1 MNEAT
6 AHAWRAEPRSK
17 VAFDIEDA
25 GQGVI
30 KLTVAHEG
38 FEPGSDVLQGISNG
52 WPAVLASLKTLLEN
66 RVSVALDVADWPGRD
81 PWKPPSDRTR
91 PPLAAPQPSQGRAGG
106 DDGRPR
112 LYGGP
117 MASVK
122 QIQVTFDCAEPERVA
137 RFWCEVLG
145 YVVPPPP
152 EGFATWDDVDRALPP
167 EHQGSAFACID
178 PSGAGPRLFFQRVP
192 EGKVVKN
199 RLHLDVRAGTGLVGE
214 ERVAVLEAECA
225 RLVALGAVRVR
236 LLRADGDNESCL
248 VMQDIEG
255 NEFCLD

>member
-1 MNEAT
+1 MPGTTRRVIVLT
-6 AHAWRAEPRSK
+6 AWAVYVKPDLSTLVVDLGLAGLPDVVGTDTVRIVIPWLK
-17 VAFDIEDA
+17 VPLIF
-25 GQGVI
+25 
-30 KLTVAHEG
+30 K
-38 FEPGSDVLQGISNG
+38 S
-52 WPAVLASLKTLLEN
+52 
-66 RVSVALDVADWPGRD
+66 
-81 PWKPPSDRTR
+81 R
-91 PPLAAPQPSQGRAGG
+91 PHAPQPSQGRARG
-106 DDGRPR
+106 DDERPR

-152 EGFATWDDVDRALPP
+152 EGFATWDDFDRALPP

-178 PSGAGPRLFFQRVP
+178 PSGVGPRLFFQRVP

-199 RLHLDVRAGTGLVGE
+199 RLHLDVRVGTGLVGE
-214 ERVAVLEAECA
+214 ERLAALEAECA

-236 LLRADGDNESCL
+236 LLPADGDNESCL